1 MDRCA
6 LNAGVSLWDELSVH
20 TCEGEARLLC
30 RGEANTSMVALCLLA
45 QEAKGHETGINY
57 RVRAVCV
64 VCVSVCEGG
73 TFQILI
79 LITLIIITI
88 IITCF

>member
-1 MDRCA
+1 M
-6 LNAGVSLWDELSVH
+6 
-20 TCEGEARLLC
+20 CEGEARLLW

-64 VCVSVCEGG
+64 CLFVKGVG
-73 TFQILI
+73 FR
-79 LITLIIITI
+79 
-88 IITCF
+88 F